1 MRRLLLLLF
10 LAPIVLLSAGC
21 GGSGGGDQRL
31 SKSEF
36 QSRANQICTDLR
48 RREQPDLGST
58 SKAGID
64 RNLDRLDDALNDL
77 SRLNPPAADESRYRT
92 FLDNFRRGVD
102 FAREK
107 EPLLITLTRQMRAH
121 PSDTHTTER
130 YQTLVRP
137 FVEDIRVAAENAVA
151 LGLTACANGLS
162 GSSG

>member
-1 MRRLLLLLF
+1 MRRLILVLF
-10 LAPIVLLSAGC
+10 SAAAVLLSAGC
-21 GGSGGGDQRL
+21 GGSGGDQRL

-48 RREQPDLGST
+48 HREQPDLGST

-64 RNLDRLDDALNDL
+64 RNLDRLDDALDDL
-77 SRLNPPAADESRYRT
+77 ARLNPPAADESRYRT

-107 EPLLITLTRQMRAH
+107 EPLLIVLTRQMRTH

-130 YQTLVRP
+130 YETLVRP